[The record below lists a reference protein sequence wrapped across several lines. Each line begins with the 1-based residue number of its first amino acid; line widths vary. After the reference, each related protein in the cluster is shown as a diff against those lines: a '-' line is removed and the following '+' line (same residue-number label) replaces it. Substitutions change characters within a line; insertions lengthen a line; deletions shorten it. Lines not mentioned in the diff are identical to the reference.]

1 MINLSQQFS
10 VAVWSDDPGSD
21 NQTLIETLVEMRE
34 VVGTV
39 VDIIVAH
46 CLSLMTQNR
55 RQTMGRLVAVA
66 GRVRAETTNNNHFGG
81 KGLVASLACP
91 GQPGSNWTGGIL
103 RHFIA
108 FRYKQDFGDKAG
120 IVG

>member
-1 MINLSQQFS
+1 MVLYDCWLHQAKLETGPTMTIFPSNDQFIPAVQFS

-55 RQTMGRLVAVA
+55 RQTMGRLVA
-66 GRVRAETTNNNHFGG
+66 
-81 KGLVASLACP
+81 GLVPS
-91 GQPGSNWTGGIL
+91 
-103 RHFIA
+103 
-108 FRYKQDFGDKAG
+108 
-120 IVG
+120 

>member
-55 RQTMGRLVAVA
+55 RQTMGRLVLWPAGSELRQPTTIILA
-66 GRVRAETTNNNHFGG
+66 GRVLLPVWPALASQAVTGQ
-81 KGLVASLACP
+81 VAFSD
-91 GQPGSNWTGGIL
+91 IL
-103 RHFIA
+103 
-108 FRYKQDFGDKAG
+108 
-120 IVG
+120 